1 VTIHAS
7 AKAEGDTT
15 IGRHCLIQAHAHI
28 GHDAKLGDNVTVA
41 CFACVGGHSVVR
53 QHANLGLHAVL
64 HQFTEVGE
72 GAMVGACAFAK
83 ALPTVSCT
91 PASWMPTGAAGKSS
105 A

>member
-1 VTIHAS
+1 
-7 AKAEGDTT
+7 
-15 IGRHCLIQAHAHI
+15 
-28 GHDAKLGDNVTVA
+28 
-41 CFACVGGHSVVR
+41 VR

-83 ALPTVSCT
+83 GKLEPFTTYVGVPAKPIGANHRKVAALLAAARAN
-91 PASWMPTGAAGKSS
+91 PADPS